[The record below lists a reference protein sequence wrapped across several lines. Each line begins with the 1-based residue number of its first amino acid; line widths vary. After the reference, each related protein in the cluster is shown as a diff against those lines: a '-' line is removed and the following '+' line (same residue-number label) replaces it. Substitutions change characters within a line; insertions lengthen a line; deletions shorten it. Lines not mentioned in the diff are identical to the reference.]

1 MARKVKIPN
10 HIKKRHERVESKR
23 LEEVKSKRRFY
34 LIVCEGEKTEPN
46 YFESLKNDL
55 PKGVLDV
62 CDFKILG
69 TGHNTVSLV
78 NNAMALRN
86 KWQTQTNRIVDK
98 LWIVF
103 DKDSFSDQSFNSAIQ
118 TCIANNPNVDC
129 AWTNEAFE
137 LWYLLHFHYYN
148 TGISRR
154 QYQELIEENFK
165 KKGLK
170 DYTYQKNSTE
180 MYSLLETYSSRETA
194 IKNAV
199 NLEKLYIGQK
209 NYSTQNP
216 CTMVYKLVA
225 ELFGLEKIIEEENRI
240 LEHQPP
246 IN

>member
-10 HIKKRHERVESKR
+10 HIKKKHERIESKR

-62 CDFKILG
+62 CDFKIVG

-78 NNAMALRN
+78 NSAMALRN
-86 KWQTQTNRIVDK
+86 KWQTQTNRTVDK

-170 DYTYQKNSTE
+170 DYTYKKNSTE
-180 MYSLLETYSSRETA
+180 MYSLLEIYTSRETA

-199 NLEKLYIGQK
+199 NLEKLYIGQQ

-240 LEHQPP
+240 
-246 IN
+246 

>member
-10 HIKKRHERVESKR
+10 HIKKKRERIESKR

-62 CDFKILG
+62 CDFKIVG

-78 NNAMALRN
+78 NSAMALRN
-86 KWQTQTNRIVDK
+86 KWQTQTNRTVDK

-170 DYTYQKNSTE
+170 DYTYKKNSTE
-180 MYSLLETYSSRETA
+180 MYSLLETYTSRETA

-199 NLEKLYIGQK
+199 NLEKLYIGQQ

-240 LEHQPP
+240 
-246 IN
+246 

>member
-1 MARKVKIPN
+1 M
-10 HIKKRHERVESKR
+10 
-23 LEEVKSKRRFY
+23 EEVKSKRRFY

-62 CDFKILG
+62 CDFKIVG

-78 NNAMALRN
+78 NSAMALRN
-86 KWQTQTNRIVDK
+86 KWQTQTNRTVDK

-118 TCIANNPNVDC
+118 TCIANYPNVDC

-148 TGISRR
+148 TGISRG
-154 QYQELIEENFK
+154 QYQKLIEENFK

-170 DYTYQKNSTE
+170 NYTYEKNSTE
-180 MYSLLETYSSRETA
+180 MYSLLETHASREIA
-194 IKNAV
+194 VRNAV
-199 NLEKLYIGQK
+199 NLEKLYGGQQ

-225 ELFGLEKIIEEENRI
+225 ELFRLEKIIEEENRI
-240 LEHQPP
+240 
-246 IN
+246 

>member
-55 PKGVLDV
+55 PKGVLDL
-62 CDFKILG
+62 CDFKIVG

-78 NNAMALRN
+78 NSAMALRN
-86 KWQTQTNRIVDK
+86 KWQTQTNRTVDK

-118 TCIANNPNVDC
+118 TCIANNPDVGC

-170 DYTYQKNSTE
+170 DYTYKKNSTE
-180 MYSLLETYSSRETA
+180 MYSLLETYTSRETA

-199 NLEKLYIGQK
+199 NLEKLYFGQQ

-240 LEHQPP
+240 
-246 IN
+246 

>member
-10 HIKKRHERVESKR
+10 HIKKRHERTESKR
-23 LEEVKSKRRFY
+23 LEDTKSKRRFF

-62 CDFKILG
+62 YDFKIVG
-69 TGHNTVSLV
+69 NGHNTVSLV
-78 NNAMALRN
+78 KSAMTLRD
-86 KWQTQTNRIVDK
+86 KWQAQTNRTVDK

-103 DKDSFSDQSFNSAIQ
+103 DKDSFSDQSFNLAIQ
-118 TCIANNPNVDC
+118 TCLANSPSVDC

-148 TGISRR
+148 TGISRK
-154 QYQELIEENFK
+154 QYQDLIEDNFK

-170 DYTYQKNSTE
+170 DYVYQKNSTE
-180 MYSLLETYSSRETA
+180 MYSLLETYASRENA

-199 NLEKLYIGQK
+199 NLEKLYVRQQ
-209 NYSTQNP
+209 NYSVQNP
-216 CTMVYKLVA
+216 CTMVYKLVT
-225 ELFGLEKIIEEENRI
+225 ELFGLEKITDEEN
-240 LEHQPP
+240 
-246 IN
+246 NK

>member
-1 MARKVKIPN
+1 MARQVNIPN

-46 YFESLKNDL
+46 YFESLKKDL

-62 CDFKILG
+62 YDFKIVG

-86 KWQTQTNRIVDK
+86 KWQSQTNRIVDK

-118 TCIANNPNVDC
+118 TCIAKYPSVDS

-154 QYQELIEENFK
+154 QYQELIEENFR
-165 KKGLK
+165 KKGLNG
-170 DYTYQKNSTE
+170 YTYEKNSIK
-180 MYSLLETYSSRETA
+180 MYSLLEAYASLETA
-194 IKNAV
+194 IKNAAS
-199 NLEKLYIGQK
+199 LEKLYVGQQ

-225 ELFGLEKIIEEENRI
+225 ELFGLEKIIEEENKT
-240 LEHQPP
+240 
-246 IN
+246 

>member
-10 HIKKRHERVESKR
+10 HIKKRHERSEAKR
-23 LEEVKSKRRFY
+23 LEDVKSKRRFF

-46 YFESLKNDL
+46 YFESLKNNL

-62 CDFKILG
+62 CAFKIVG

-78 NNAMALRN
+78 NNAMTLRN
-86 KWQTQTNRIVDK
+86 NWQAQTNRPIDK

-118 TCIANNPNVDC
+118 TCIATPNVDC

-148 TGISRR
+148 TGISRK
-154 QYQELIEENFK
+154 QYQDLIEENFK
-165 KKGLK
+165 KQGLNGYK
-170 DYTYQKNSTE
+170 YKKNSTE
-180 MYSLLETYSSRETA
+180 MYSLLETYANKENA

-199 NLEKLYIGQK
+199 KLEKLYAAQQ

-225 ELFGLEKIIEEENRI
+225 ELLGLEKIIEEEN
-240 LEHQPP
+240 QP
-246 IN
+246 

>member
-10 HIKKRHERVESKR
+10 HIKKRHERAESKR
-23 LEEVKSKRRFY
+23 LEDVKSKRRFF

-46 YFESLKNDL
+46 YFESLKNNL

-62 CDFKILG
+62 CAFKIVG

-78 NNAMALRN
+78 NNAMTLRN
-86 KWQTQTNRIVDK
+86 NWQAQTNRPIDK

-118 TCIANNPNVDC
+118 TCIATPNVDC
-129 AWTNEAFE
+129 VWTNEAFE

-148 TGISRR
+148 TGISRK
-154 QYQELIEENFK
+154 QYQDLIEENFK
-165 KKGLK
+165 KQGLNGYK
-170 DYTYQKNSTE
+170 YKKNSTE
-180 MYSLLETYSSRETA
+180 MYSLLETYANKENA

-199 NLEKLYIGQK
+199 KLEKLYAAQQ

-225 ELFGLEKIIEEENRI
+225 ELLGLEKIIEEEN
-240 LEHQPP
+240 QP
-246 IN
+246 